1 MLLMD
6 SKLPKSS
13 LKEAMFLPTGELK
26 RVKGYDKA
34 FILGKTDAV
43 TVLGCVKPAE
53 KIPCHKI

>member
-1 MLLMD
+1 
-6 SKLPKSS
+6 
-13 LKEAMFLPTGELK
+13 MFLPTGELK